1 MSAEV
6 AIPLPRGGSDELH
19 SQPVDIQAVGGG
31 VALGCSGCRAE
42 LRVPLEPVAPL
53 LDAVGDFVR
62 QHAPCQ

>member
-6 AIPLPRGGSDELH
+6 AIPMPRGSDELH
-19 SQPVDIQAVGGG
+19 PQPVEVLTTGGG

-42 LRVPLEPVAPL
+42 LHVPLEPMAPM
-53 LDAVGDFVR
+53 LDAVGEFVR